1 MNRTTIKSENYDLI
15 ALAACQ
21 RDYDAVASIGMI
33 KKSFSM
39 YEAYA
44 ACYATKPKDWQKK
57 YSRINKVIRRKI
69 RQYIDSGKYA
79 PNYRRSPAEYT
90 GREFHN
96 RLPKE
101 YTVVSSPV
109 KEEAPVAV
117 QQKLPFQSPGGSEKQ
132 ALSSR
137 NVVDLLGIIKQML
150 DKSMEETKTLRAFV
164 EKIKIS

>member
-1 MNRTTIKSENYDLI
+1 MNRITIKSENYDLI

-21 RDYDAVASIGMI
+21 RDYDMVASIGML

-44 ACYATKPKDWQKK
+44 ACYTTKPKDWQKK
-57 YSRINKVIRRKI
+57 YSRINKTISKKI

-79 PNYRRSPAEYT
+79 PDYRRSPVEYN
-90 GREFHN
+90 GREFRN

-101 YTVVSSPV
+101 YAVVSSPI
-109 KEEAPVAV
+109 KEEGPVAV
-117 QQKLPFQSPGGSEKQ
+117 QQKLPFQNPGCSEKRGP
-132 ALSSR
+132 ASK
-137 NVVDLLGIIKQML
+137 NDVDLISIIKQML
-150 DKSMEETKTLRAFV
+150 DKSMEETKTLRAFI